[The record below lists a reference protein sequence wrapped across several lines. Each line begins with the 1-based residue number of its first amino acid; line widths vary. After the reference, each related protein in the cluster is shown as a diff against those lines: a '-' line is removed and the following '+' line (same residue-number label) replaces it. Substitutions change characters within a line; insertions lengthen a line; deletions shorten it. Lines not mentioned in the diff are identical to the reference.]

1 MIEHNKQLS
10 NFINQS
16 QSTIE
21 NSTNSQELVDII
33 EKSRIFNGNF
43 KYNHKDIL
51 IYISIAV
58 LCWIISILLLITHNH
73 DFWLATLLIS
83 TFAIA
88 AITKAFFKR
97 GKNINELADAIFWK
111 DLYFDNHITDSKDA
125 HYSITALKERF
136 NDFHRGNYSQ
146 SIPTLVKGHYESQN
160 KAYDYYYFNF
170 HYVDERIVE
179 STDSDGKKTEEK
191 VYDHYDRYG
200 IILPYTIAENVRI
213 IENNKLF
220 GQNKSDYE
228 PASLSFRKLFLVKT
242 NDTFQASKLLSPSM
256 VEYLEALPN
265 NYNNIV
271 LELKANELLLSFT
284 NKDTLASK
292 REYNFNQ
299 LDKFLA
305 EIRDVKKL
313 PRLTHLHSVCDFFI
327 QNTQNNFD

>member
-16 QSTIE
+16 QSAIE
-21 NSTNSQELVDII
+21 NSTNPQELVDII
-33 EKSRIFNGNF
+33 EKARIFNGNF

-51 IYISIAV
+51 IYFSTALSCWLISA
-58 LCWIISILLLITHNH
+58 LLLITHNH
-73 DFWLATLLIS
+73 GFWLATLLIS
-83 TFAIA
+83 TFSIA
-88 AITKAFFKR
+88 AIIKAFFKR
-97 GKNINELADAIFWK
+97 GKNINDLADAIFWK
-111 DLYFDNHITDSKDA
+111 DLYFDNHIQNSKDEQ
-125 HYSITALKERF
+125 YKITALKERF
-136 NDFHRGNYSQ
+136 NDFNRGNYSQ
-146 SIPTLVKGHYESQN
+146 SIRTLVQGNYKSHNQTYN
-160 KAYDYYYFNF
+160 YYYYNF

-191 VYDHYDRYG
+191 VYEHYDRYG

-228 PASLSFRKLFLVKT
+228 PASLSFRKLFVVKT
-242 NDTFQASKLLSPSM
+242 NDIFQASKLLSPSM

-271 LELKANELLLSFT
+271 LELKTNELLLSFT
-284 NKDTLASK
+284 NKYTLSAK

-299 LDKFLA
+299 LEKFL
-305 EIRDVKKL
+305 EEVREVKTL
-313 PRLTHLHSVCDFFI
+313 PRLKHLHSVCDFFV

>member
-1 MIEHNKQLS
+1 M
-10 NFINQS
+10 
-16 QSTIE
+16 
-21 NSTNSQELVDII
+21 
-33 EKSRIFNGNF
+33 FN
-43 KYNHKDIL
+43 
-51 IYISIAV
+51 
-58 LCWIISILLLITHNH
+58 T
-73 DFWLATLLIS
+73 
-83 TFAIA
+83 
-88 AITKAFFKR
+88 
-97 GKNINELADAIFWK
+97 
-111 DLYFDNHITDSKDA
+111 
-125 HYSITALKERF
+125 
-136 NDFHRGNYSQ
+136 
-146 SIPTLVKGHYESQN
+146 P
-160 KAYDYYYFNF
+160 YYFNF